1 MSWKERRFGSCCGA
15 ELARTGWG
23 WGGPEVSQGFGSPG
37 TGLWLWWKWGLSSL
51 TWMLSNTRLA
61 LEHVLKNPS
70 PSPSPASNVGFF
82 SLVHQAL
89 PCLFST
95 RDPSPNRTLSQSS
108 GMKEGQWLSLSHP
121 VLSLHS
127 GGNVAVISKDK
138 LFLLRWVQTPSA
150 ARWGRGR
157 RRSGFEE

>member
-1 MSWKERRFGSCCGA
+1 MSWKERRFGSCCGRDWPGLW
-15 ELARTGWG
+15 E
-23 WGGPEVSQGFGSPG
+23 GGLEVGRSFGPPG
-37 TGLWLWWKWGLSSL
+37 TSSATGCGGNGACTL
-51 TWMLSNTRLA
+51 TWMLSSPRAA
-61 LEHVLKNPS
+61 LGHVLKNPS
-70 PSPSPASNVGFF
+70 LSPASNVGFL

-89 PCLFST
+89 PCLFCT

-150 ARWGRGR
+150 APGGGEKGGVVLRIG
-157 RRSGFEE
+157 